1 MITLL
6 VRMFGFFLVLAA
18 IAGVDHRDRR
28 IKAIARNDRMIYVEF
43 VECLGD
49 LFPCMHPLVGLV
61 VGGIGA
67 GIFYSSWAVTIAQFL
82 FKKFGV

>member
-1 MITLL
+1 MITFF
-6 VRMFGFFLVLAA
+6 VRTFGLFLVLAA

-28 IKAIARNDRMIYVEF
+28 VEAIARNDRMVY

-49 LFPCMHPLVGLV
+49 LFPCMHLLVGIV

-67 GIFYSSWAVTIAQFL
+67 LILYTSWAVTIAQFL